1 VPSLLCFFA
10 SSFAGLEIFA
20 SSFTGL
26 EILLMCHCHGSWLGF
41 RGRRWLPVA
50 GLPNV
55 VRVCALATSA
65 DCHESWIGYD
75 CACRPAFS
83 ETFFKNSAHCWFAA
97 KLLHDAR
104 C

>member
-41 RGRRWLPVA
+41 RGRR
-50 GLPNV
+50 
-55 VRVCALATSA
+55 
-65 DCHESWIGYD
+65 
-75 CACRPAFS
+75 
-83 ETFFKNSAHCWFAA
+83 
-97 KLLHDAR
+97 
-104 C
+104 